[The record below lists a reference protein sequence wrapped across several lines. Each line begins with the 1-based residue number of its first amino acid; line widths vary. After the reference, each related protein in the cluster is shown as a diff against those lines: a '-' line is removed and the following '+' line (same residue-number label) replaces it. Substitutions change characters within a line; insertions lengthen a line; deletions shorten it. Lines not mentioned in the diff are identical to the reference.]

1 MASLSCVSMMIPRVV
16 SGIDLTKFREKNQP
30 LFRKKTF
37 WCIWCNCKNNPTN
50 TIYSFLTVENLAYK
64 KEAWINGKNPKKRHV
79 SPKIDRGHPDKAV
92 DGKIDFDLH
101 ACTILDNLYGDTP
114 VWTVDLGAKTS
125 VSGIIIYTWQESEGQ
140 MVKGQYRF

>member
-1 MASLSCVSMMIPRVV
+1 MLMMIPRVV

-37 WCIWCNCKNNPTN
+37 DVYDAPTN